1 MSICGILRETWNY
14 CRERKMKIMQILVTV
29 VFLILAIEHAFYG
42 YLRMDAITII
52 LIVIAFIPW
61 LREIIQTIELPGGV
75 KVELREFQKVTKEA
89 ENAGLIETGG
99 LLGKTVTNA
108 KAPKYSFQLVAN
120 EDPKLALAGLRIEIE
135 KRLDDIAERHGL
147 NILKKGIRPLL
158 VALTENNLLT
168 VKEKMVL
175 DDLVG
180 LLNNAVHA
188 KDVDSDAALW
198 ALDIGPQILR
208 SLDKKIE

>member
-1 MSICGILRETWNY
+1 
-14 CRERKMKIMQILVTV
+14 MKILQILVTLI
-29 VFLILAIEHAFYG
+29 FSILAVEHAFYG

-61 LREIIQTIELPGGV
+61 LREIIQSIELPGGV

-135 KRLDDIAERHGL
+135 KRLDDIAERHEL
-147 NILKKGIRPLL
+147 NISRKGIKTLL
-158 VALTENNLLT
+158 MTLTENNLLT

-175 DDLVG
+175 DNLVD

-188 KDVDSDAALW
+188 KNVDNDAALW

-208 SLDKKIE
+208 SLDKKIK

>member
-1 MSICGILRETWNY
+1 
-14 CRERKMKIMQILVTV
+14 MKILQILVTLI
-29 VFLILAIEHAFYG
+29 FSILAVEHAFYG

-61 LREIIQTIELPGGV
+61 LREIIQSIELPGGV

-89 ENAGLIETGG
+89 ESAGLIETGG

-108 KAPKYSFQLVAN
+108 KTPKYSFQLVAN

-135 KRLDDIAERHGL
+135 KRLDDIAERHEL
-147 NILKKGIRPLL
+147 NISRKGIKSLL
-158 VALTENNLLT
+158 MTLTENNLLT

-188 KDVDSDAALW
+188 KDVDNDAALW

-208 SLDKKIE
+208 SLDKKIK

>member
-1 MSICGILRETWNY
+1 
-14 CRERKMKIMQILVTV
+14 MKILQILVTLI
-29 VFLILAIEHAFYG
+29 FSILAVEHAFYG

-61 LREIIQTIELPGGV
+61 LREIIQSIELPGGV

-89 ENAGLIETGG
+89 ENAGLIEAGG
-99 LLGKTVTNA
+99 LLGKTVINA

-135 KRLDDIAERHGL
+135 KRLDDIAERHEL
-147 NILKKGIRPLL
+147 SISRKGIKTLL
-158 VALTENNLLT
+158 MTLTENNLLT

-175 DDLVG
+175 DNLVD

-188 KDVDSDAALW
+188 KNVDNDAALW

-208 SLDKKIE
+208 SLDKKIK